1 MKKLLILFIPIV
13 SFSQSYNLTEL
24 SVRPSEIDSSI
35 DKFNNPHLIQYD
47 KKENNKL
54 ILFLPGTSGKPKK

>member
-1 MKKLLILFIPIV
+1 MKKYLLLLLFIPLV
-13 SFSQSYNLTEL
+13 SFSQNYNLTEL

-54 ILFLPGTSGKPKK
+54 ILFLPILVQKF